1 MKYVCGGGGSALDF
15 GSCPSHGSSSV
26 TMIDE
31 AAFVLT
37 VGRMHVEDTDS

>member
-1 MKYVCGGGGSALDF
+1 MYGGGGGGRGWLYF

-31 AAFVLT
+31 AAFVVT